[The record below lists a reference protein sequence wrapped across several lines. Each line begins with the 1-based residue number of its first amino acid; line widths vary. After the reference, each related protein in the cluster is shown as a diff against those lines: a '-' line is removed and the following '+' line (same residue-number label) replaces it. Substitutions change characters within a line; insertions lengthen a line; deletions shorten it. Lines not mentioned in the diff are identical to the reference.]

1 MKKSILL
8 KQTSF
13 ILLLMLA
20 LSHFSLAQISNKQ
33 GISSISIHPSA
44 TLFTLGLPQ
53 NTSISNGFQKG
64 AFSYN
69 VFPFTALPI
78 NTSVNRDGKTELYGL
93 IGSFDL
99 GITYSKLL
107 RNNRIFKTEIGAY
120 YTSSP
125 NSYAIKD
132 EYHYFVNGKESSIWQ
147 NTLEY
152 SGFSASVTYTSK
164 SRGRRGLGEV
174 RNYVEVGARTM
185 NFLNQS
191 AKENEDWIANGQ
203 GFRIESKVVN
213 RTSTMLFFEIGKTF
227 WRPANDMRSLNMGIR
242 VGIPLSHF
250 VENTYSGIVNNQVIA
265 STSALENGAYIGFQ
279 VSYHLPIKTVTKS
292 YLERKAEKIYCEME
306 RKVKI
311 KHYFKVKEEEL
322 LIEIFDHE
330 NEDGDIISLCF
341 NGQYILE
348 KHLLTRKP
356 KVLTLKLRANQKNI
370 LTVFAN
376 NTGKEGAN
384 TSAIRFSVNGKKEEI
399 ILYAD
404 KKESEGISFEN

>member
-8 KQTSF
+8 KNLSS
-13 ILLLMLA
+13 ILLLWF
-20 LSHFSLAQISNKQ
+20 LSHFSLAQISNKE
-33 GISSISIHPSA
+33 GISTISIHPSA
-44 TLFTLGLPQ
+44 TLFTFGLPQ
-53 NTSISNGFQKG
+53 NTSITNGFQQG

-99 GITYSKLL
+99 GISYSKLL

-132 EYHYFVNGKESSIWQ
+132 EYHYFVSGKESSIWQ

-174 RNYVEVGARTM
+174 RNYLEIGGRTM
-185 NFLNQS
+185 NFLSQS
-191 AKENEDWIANGQ
+191 AKESEDWIANGQ

-213 RTSTMLFFEIGKTF
+213 RTNNMVFFEIGKTF

-250 VENTYSGIVNNQVIA
+250 VDNTYSGIINNQVVA

-279 VSYHLPIKTVTKS
+279 LSYHLPIKTITKS
-292 YLERKAEKIYCEME
+292 YLERKADKIYCEME

-311 KHYFKVKEEEL
+311 KHHFKVSKDEL
-322 LIEIFDHE
+322 NIELFDHE
-330 NEDGDIISLCF
+330 NEDGDIVSVCF

-356 KVLTLKLRANQKNI
+356 KVLILKLKTNQKNI

-384 TSAIRFSVNGKKEEI
+384 TTAISFTVNGKKEEI

-404 KKESEGISFEN
+404 KKESEGISFEL